1 MFDVILGSI
10 GMNDLLVGP
19 LVIVGKQYGFAE
31 YGAGESR
38 ECGWIDGIAKTQ
50 MLVVLIDGHIDELSH
65 IFSGEDF
72 IYLCLNAILGRF
84 TAMSNGAGRPTLE
97 LALDII
103 EIGAGFG
110 QIAADPLELPVKKVG
125 IEGDQDGAL
134 SSEDR
139 STNTEGLYVLKIV
152 AGKRCKPAQGDTQQV
167 DALVGS

>member
-72 IYLCLNAILGRF
+72 IYLCLNAIPGRF
-84 TAMSNGAGRPTLE
+84 TTMSNDAGRPALE

-152 AGKRCKPAQGDTQQV
+152 ADKRCKPAQGDTQQV
-167 DALVGS
+167 GALVGS